1 MLEQLLQSGDY
12 VAALESIKN
21 GEKFSKIIFDFNKSQ
36 IFDKLLRDKQFEIL
50 NYFVKDKTIETDIYE
65 YDSFD
70 KSIFA
75 SIIRNL
81 SNESESN
88 DFLRDFMTKF
98 DNIND
103 EVAAKTLLSYFFEN
117 FAKLEHIKILI
128 EAGCAI
134 NFKNNAEENLLH
146 QVINTYS
153 REPELSLSYLSLL
166 IDAGLDIND
175 ANIVQKTPLIAAIQ
189 RNRKEYIDLLLQNGA
204 DPNHVDNHGNTAF
217 FYAVAHQLNLDLYNK
232 LREYD
237 SPQFDLLNK
246 NQVSLLFEFIRMI
259 TGPSESTLELLS
271 KLIHDGAD
279 PYQESLYYQAPTTP
293 INLIAEKD
301 PAVLQTIIDAGALDI
316 NRQDNGGNTLLHKVC
331 AYNVNY
337 EERKA
342 KETYRKVKLL
352 LENGADAT
360 IANNKDQTAL
370 MLASDDNLKIKTVE
384 LLMKNEQNA

>member
-12 VAALESIKN
+12 ASALESIKN
-21 GEKFSKIIFDFNKSQ
+21 GEKLPKTIFDFNKSQ

-81 SNESESN
+81 SDDSESN
-88 DFLRDFMTKF
+88 GFLRDFMTKF
-98 DNIND
+98 DSIND
-103 EVAAKTLLSYFFEN
+103 EVGAKTLLSYFFEN

-128 EAGCAI
+128 EAGCNI

-153 REPELSLSYLSLL
+153 RYPELSLSYLSLL
-166 IDAGLDIND
+166 INEGLDIND
-175 ANIVQKTPLIAAIQ
+175 ANIVKKTPLIAAIE

-204 DPNHVDNHGNTAF
+204 DPNHIDKDGNTAF
-217 FYAVAHQLNLDLYNK
+217 FYAVAHQQNLGLYNQ

-237 SPQFDLLNK
+237 TPQFDLLNK
-246 NQVSLLFEFIRMI
+246 NQVSLLFEYMRMI

-279 PYQESLYYQAPTTP
+279 LYQESLYYQNPATP
-293 INLIAEKD
+293 VNLIAEKD
-301 PAVLQTIIDAGALDI
+301 PAVLETIIDTGVLDI
-316 NRQDNGGNTLLHKVC
+316 NRQDNEGNTLLHKVC

-352 LENGADAT
+352 LENGADASIT
-360 IANNKDQTAL
+360 NNKDQTAL

>member
-1 MLEQLLQSGDY
+1 MLEQMLQSGDY
-12 VAALESIKN
+12 AAALESIKN
-21 GEKFSKIIFDFNKSQ
+21 GEKLSKTIFDFNKSQ
-36 IFDKLLRDKQFEIL
+36 LFDKLLRDKQFEIL

-81 SNESESN
+81 SDEGESN
-88 DFLRDFMTKF
+88 DFFRNFMTKF

-103 EVAAKTLLSYFFEN
+103 EVAAKTLLSYFLEN
-117 FAKLEHIKILI
+117 AAKLEHIKILI
-128 EAGCAI
+128 ESGCDI

-153 REPELSLSYLSLL
+153 REPELSLTYLSLL
-166 IDAGLDIND
+166 IDEGLDINE
-175 ANIVQKTPLIAAIQ
+175 ANIVKKTPLITAIE
-189 RNRKEYIDLLLQNGA
+189 RNKKEYIDLLLQNGA
-204 DPNHVDNHGNTAF
+204 DPNHIDKDGNTAF

-237 SPQFDLLNK
+237 SPQFDLLNR
-246 NQVSLLFEFIRMI
+246 NQVSLLFEYMRMVNS
-259 TGPSESTLELLS
+259 PSGSMLELLS
-271 KLIHDGAD
+271 KLINDGAD
-279 PYQESLYYQAPTTP
+279 LYHESLYYQSPTTP

-301 PAVLQTIIDAGALDI
+301 PAVLQTIIDTGALDI
-316 NRQDNGGNTLLHKVC
+316 NRQDNEGNTLLHKVC

-352 LENGADAT
+352 LETGADADIT
-360 IANNKDQTAL
+360 NNKDQTAL

-384 LLMKNEQNA
+384 LLMKNQQNA

>member
-1 MLEQLLQSGDY
+1 MLEQMLQSGDY
-12 VAALESIKN
+12 AAALESIKN
-21 GEKFSKIIFDFNKSQ
+21 GEKRSKTIFDFNRSQ

-81 SNESESN
+81 SDESESN
-88 DFLRDFMTKF
+88 DFFRDFMTKF

-103 EVAAKTLLSYFFEN
+103 EVATKTLLSYFFEN
-117 FAKLEHIKILI
+117 AAKLEHIKILI
-128 EAGCAI
+128 EAGCSI

-146 QVINTYS
+146 QVINAYS
-153 REPELSLSYLSLL
+153 REPELSLAYLSLL
-166 IDAGLDIND
+166 IDEGLDINE
-175 ANIVQKTPLIAAIQ
+175 ANIVRKTPLIAAFE
-189 RNRKEYIDLLLQNGA
+189 RNKKEYIDLLLQNGA
-204 DPNHVDNHGNTAF
+204 DPNHVDKDGNTAF

-237 SPQFDLLNK
+237 SPQFDLLNR
-246 NQVSLLFEFIRMI
+246 NQVSLLFEYMRMMNS
-259 TGPSESTLELLS
+259 PSESMLELLS
-271 KLIHDGAD
+271 KLINDGAD
-279 PYQESLYYQAPTTP
+279 LYHESFYYQSPTIP

-301 PAVLQTIIDAGALDI
+301 PAVLQTIIDTGALDI
-316 NRQDNGGNTLLHKVC
+316 NRQDNEGNTLLHKVC

-352 LENGADAT
+352 LENGADPSIT
-360 IANNKDQTAL
+360 NNKDQSAL
-370 MLASDDNLKIKTVE
+370 ILASDDNLKIKTVE
-384 LLMKNEQNA
+384 LLMKNQQNA